1 MMAEQGIDENRV
13 RISTYNCKKSEIILL
28 FRTVLNSSEES
39 SFLALCGNYKKKTC
53 SGKLKNIND
62 YLWLKTNQ

>member
-1 MMAEQGIDENRV
+1 MAEQGIDENRV

-39 SFLALCGNYKKKTC
+39 SFLALCGNYKKNLQCKT
-53 SGKLKNIND
+53 KEH
-62 YLWLKTNQ
+62 